1 MKGVVAG
8 AAREMA
14 IGMEMRVMIVMV
26 RKMRME
32 TMSLAR
38 VGGSFERGRPYR

>member
-8 AAREMA
+8 AAREIA
-14 IGMEMRVMIVMV
+14 IVKGMQVLIVMV
-26 RKMRME
+26 RKMKVKA
-32 TMSLAR
+32 MSLTR